1 MQMGKDMKPFNYKL
15 VALDA
20 FTGRIF
26 FIDPNDYSTEDFI
39 ARDEET
45 PDGVVYDS
53 ASQRLYWTNMGRD
66 YDVKDGHI
74 RYGSLNGEESG
85 YTVSVGNTHTPK
97 QLAMDADSRYLYWC
111 DREGMRIERC
121 QIATGK
127 VEVLLDSSKLFPSE
141 VRESRYCI
149 GIALDQ
155 KNNRIFWTMK
165 GPSKGGQGRLLSA
178 LFDYRAANAAINL
191 EEINVVFDQL
201 PEPIDLAIDYAGDF
215 LYWSDRGAEPEG
227 NSLNRVSLTALINK
241 EVVITGFKETIGF
254 VIDAENHSAFVADL
268 TGHIYQVDL
277 ISRDKKVIL
286 HHPDSGFTGLARC

>member
-1 MQMGKDMKPFNYKL
+1 MQMGEDMKRFNYKL

-26 FIDPNDYSTEDFI
+26 FIDPNDYSIEDFI

-178 LFDYRAANAAINL
+178 PFDYRAANAAINL

-227 NSLNRVSLTALINK
+227 NSLNRVSLTALLNK

-268 TGHIYQVDL
+268 TGHIYLVDL

>member
-1 MQMGKDMKPFNYKL
+1 MKRFNYKL

-26 FIDPNDYSTEDFI
+26 FIDPNDYSIEDFI

-45 PDGVVYDS
+45 PDGVVYES

-121 QIATGK
+121 QITTGK

-178 LFDYRAANAAINL
+178 PFDYRAANAAINL

-227 NSLNRVSLTALINK
+227 NSLNRVSLTALLNK

-268 TGHIYQVDL
+268 TGHIYLVDL

-286 HHPDSGFTGLARC
+286 HQPDSGFTGLARC

>member
-1 MQMGKDMKPFNYKL
+1 MQMGEDMKRFNYKL

-66 YDVKDGHI
+66 YDVKDGNI

-127 VEVLLDSSKLFPSE
+127 VEVLLDCSKLFPSE

-178 LFDYRAANAAINL
+178 PFDYSAANAAINL

-227 NSLNRVSLTALINK
+227 NSLNRVSLTALLNK
-241 EVVITGFKETIGF
+241 EVVITGFKEAIGF
-254 VIDAENHSAFVADL
+254 VIDAKNHSAFVADL
-268 TGHIYQVDL
+268 TGHIYLVDL

>member
-1 MQMGKDMKPFNYKL
+1 MKPFNYKL

>member
-1 MQMGKDMKPFNYKL
+1 MQMGEDMKRFNYKL

-26 FIDPNDYSTEDFI
+26 FIDPNDYSIEDFI

-178 LFDYRAANAAINL
+178 PFDYRAANAAINL

-227 NSLNRVSLTALINK
+227 NSLNRVSLTALLNK

-268 TGHIYQVDL
+268 TGHIYLVDL

-286 HHPDSGFTGLARC
+286 HQPDSGFTGLARC

>member
-1 MQMGKDMKPFNYKL
+1 MKRFNYKL

-26 FIDPNDYSTEDFI
+26 FIDPNDYSIEDFI

-178 LFDYRAANAAINL
+178 PFDYRADNAAINL

-227 NSLNRVSLTALINK
+227 NSLNRVSLTALLNK

-268 TGHIYQVDL
+268 TGHIYLVDL